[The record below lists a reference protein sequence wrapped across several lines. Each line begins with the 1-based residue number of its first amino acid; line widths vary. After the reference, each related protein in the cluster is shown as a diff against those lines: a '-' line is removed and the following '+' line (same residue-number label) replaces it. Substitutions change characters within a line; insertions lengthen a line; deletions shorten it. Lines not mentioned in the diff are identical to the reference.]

1 MPTSSRAWAMPVTA
15 SSVPS
20 NRRIY
25 MNASTDPDF
34 RARLAA
40 LNAKFAATVP
50 GTMDKIAQALAACR
64 ASASAEGAAPSAA
77 ALHQLH
83 ELLHG
88 VAGSAGTFGFATLG
102 QEARRIEQQ
111 VRTVLKEGADWEP
124 IPAQVDRL
132 LAWAARDASATEFD

>member
-1 MPTSSRAWAMPVTA
+1 
-15 SSVPS
+15 
-20 NRRIY
+20 

-50 GTMDKIAQALAACR
+50 GTMVKIAQALAACR
-64 ASASAEGAAPSAA
+64 ASASASASSEGAVPSAA

-111 VRTVLKEGADWEP
+111 VRTVMKQGAAWEP

>member
-1 MPTSSRAWAMPVTA
+1 MPTSTRAWAMPVTA
-15 SSVPS
+15 SSAPS
-20 NRRIY
+20 NRCIY
-25 MNASTDPDF
+25 MTASTDPDF

-40 LNAKFAATVP
+40 LNARFAATVP

-64 ASASAEGAAPSAA
+64 DSDVGAAPSAA

-102 QEARRIEQQ
+102 QEARRVEQQ
-111 VRTVLKEGADWEP
+111 VRAVMKEGAGWEP
-124 IPAQVDRL
+124 IPAQVERL
-132 LAWAARDASATEFD
+132 LAWAARDASATEYD